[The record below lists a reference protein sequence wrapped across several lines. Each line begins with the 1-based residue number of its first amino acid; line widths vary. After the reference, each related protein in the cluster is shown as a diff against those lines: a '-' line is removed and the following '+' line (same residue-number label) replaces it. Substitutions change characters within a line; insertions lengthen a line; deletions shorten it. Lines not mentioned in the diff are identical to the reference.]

1 MFDSPLQFCR
11 LCRSFVALDEGFDEC
26 RRLHGCEPDSCPLA
40 RVFAESSAQSA
51 DAATLAASE
60 SPAPETIALAVLR
73 Q

>member
-26 RRLHGCEPDSCPLA
+26 QRLHGCEPDSCPLA
-40 RVFAESSAQSA
+40 RTFADSSASPA
-51 DAATLAASE
+51 DAPIRAASE
-60 SPAPETIALAVLR
+60 SPTPEAIALAVLR